1 MYNHLNIEDK
11 TFKQTEIMKRAII
24 LFWKGLTGIIAATA
38 NWFTVILGMKDES
51 KYGKFI
57 RRVVGGSFALIMLLL
72 AGSAL
77 SSCINHIYYRYLAN
91 SYYNSSGYVG
101 QYLSRN
107 ATYYSQEY
115 QTDGYVETRDGK
127 KTIKDIHWI
136 AKPLGDDS
144 LVCYSDGDAR
154 GYFNMLTGELAIK
167 PQYKHAWVFSDGLA
181 SVDDNGWIK
190 FIDANGNVAIDLK
203 IPYIAGAEGYLFHNG
218 HCVLHSNR
226 RDKFGMIDK
235 HGNWVMKADYDRI
248 QPVDTFWIASKGGK
262 QCVISKNMTV
272 VLPFIDAVLWVSD
285 NGISAEMADHTLRKY
300 DLQGNIVDTFLISS
314 VENMIY
320 ETDELRYLKTNNG
333 DDEGNLIGETEDL
346 NPSPVHKTARCKRYE
361 AASGWYGLMS
371 PDGKVLTNPA
381 YSEITA
387 IGYDLYLCK
396 NGSMSGEV
404 LNGKGM
410 KVK

>member
-1 MYNHLNIEDK
+1 
-11 TFKQTEIMKRAII
+11 
-24 LFWKGLTGIIAATA
+24 
-38 NWFTVILGMKDES
+38 
-51 KYGKFI
+51 
-57 RRVVGGSFALIMLLL
+57 MLLL

-144 LVCYSDGDAR
+144 LVCYSNGDAR

-190 FIDANGNVAIDLK
+190 FIDANGNVAIDPK
-203 IPYIAGAEGYLFHNG
+203 IPYIAGAEGYVFHNG

-272 VLPFIDAVLWVSD
+272 VLPFIDAVLWVSG

-333 DDEGNLIGETEDL
+333 EDKGNLIGETEDL

-371 PDGKVLTNPA
+371 PDGKVLTNPN
-381 YSEITA
+381 YSDIIA

-404 LNGKGM
+404 LNGKGLSCCQSSI
-410 KVK
+410 

>member
-38 NWFTVILGMKDES
+38 NWFTVILGMQDES
-51 KYGKFI
+51 KYGKFL

-144 LVCYSDGDAR
+144 LVCYSNGDAR
-154 GYFNMLTGELAIK
+154 GYFNMLTGELAVK

-190 FIDANGNVAIDLK
+190 FIDANGNVAIDPK
-203 IPYIAGAEGYLFHNG
+203 IPYIAGAEGYVFHNG

-314 VENMIY
+314 VENIVY
-320 ETDELRYLKTNNG
+320 ETGELRYLKTNNG

-404 LNGKGM
+404 LNGKGI